1 MEMNRLACADDEEL
15 RPQVR
20 LLAAGAVISV
30 VLLGGSLGVVL
41 GGLNDP
47 VTPQLPSISPNQTS
61 VPGFPSGL
69 PANLPTDFPAGIPT
83 GFPTDFPTGMLPT
96 GLPGM
101 PGGNP

>member
-1 MEMNRLACADDEEL
+1 MNRLARADDEEL

-20 LLAAGAVISV
+20 LLAVGAVISV

-47 VTPQLPSISPNQTS
+47 GTPPLPNINQTRNS
-61 VPGFPSGL
+61 VPGLPSRLNL
-69 PANLPTDFPAGIPT
+69 PTDIPTSLPTDFPSGLN
-83 GFPTDFPTGMLPT
+83 PTDLPS
-96 GLPGM
+96 L